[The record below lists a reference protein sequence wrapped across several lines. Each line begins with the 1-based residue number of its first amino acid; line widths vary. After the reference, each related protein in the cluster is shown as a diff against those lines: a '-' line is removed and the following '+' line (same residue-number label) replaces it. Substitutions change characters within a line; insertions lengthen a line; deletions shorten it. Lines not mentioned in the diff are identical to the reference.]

1 MQTDSAETL
10 NIFLIFIYYKV
21 IYMRVLLIDDEKNLA
36 IAIRESLSKYFVI
49 DVAYN
54 GQDGEYLA
62 HINEYDLILLD
73 YILPD
78 ISGVEL
84 CKKLRMANIK
94 VPILF
99 VTVKYAIRDKVLAL
113 DAGADDYILKPFSV
127 KELHARI
134 RALIRRGSHIYND
147 DVLKADN
154 LVLDVAKRTVVRN
167 EKEIYL
173 RRKEFNLLEYMLRN
187 QNRVL
192 TRAMILDHVWE
203 GGMEELSNTVDVHVK
218 YLRDKI
224 DKSYKRKLIKTVHGL
239 GYKLEYNRE

>member
-1 MQTDSAETL
+1 
-10 NIFLIFIYYKV
+10 
-21 IYMRVLLIDDEKNLA
+21 MRVLLIDDEKNLA
-36 IAIRESLSKYFVI
+36 TSIREIFSKYFVI

-84 CKKLRMANIK
+84 CRKLRKANIK

-99 VTVKYAIRDKVLAL
+99 VTVKYGIRDRVLAL

-134 RALIRRGSHIYND
+134 RALLRRGSHIYND
-147 DVLKADN
+147 DILKADN
-154 LVLDVAKRTVVRN
+154 LVLDVSRRTVIRN
-167 EKEIYL
+167 DKAIYL

-192 TRAMILDHVWE
+192 TRGMILDHVWE

-224 DKSYKRKLIKTVHGL
+224 DKPFRKKLIRTVHGL
-239 GYKLEYNRE
+239 GYKLENNRE